1 MFNKLHDLTFSL
13 SIFHLVTEILA
24 LEKPVTTE
32 QLEIVAEAVGHRCY
46 PLGRALGYKNAKIR
60 NILSAYRMYDQTDSE
75 KLLVVLEAWQDK
87 EGRKATL
94 GRLLEA
100 CSKIE
105 AKGKVEMALAGK
117 K

>member
-1 MFNKLHDLTFSL
+1 MLTFPL
-13 SIFHLVTEILA
+13 HTFHLVTEVLA
-24 LEKPVTTE
+24 LKKPVTTE

-46 PLGRALGYKNAKIR
+46 PLGRALGYDNAKIR

-75 KLLVVLEAWQDK
+75 RVLVVLEAWQVK

-100 CSKIE
+100 CYKIE
-105 AKGKVEMALAGK
+105 AKGKVEMALTEK